1 MSKLKTPDITPAQ
14 IVALAGSA
22 IALLSAFGLP
32 LSEEQS
38 QAILDFVQVVAPVL
52 LASDAVI
59 RFGRSMMA
67 AKRVS
72 DEDLGIGLSEK
83 G

>member
-1 MSKLKTPDITPAQ
+1 MKTPDITPAQ
-14 IVALAGSA
+14 IVALAGSC
-22 IALLSAFGLP
+22 IALCTAFGLP

-59 RFGRSMMA
+59 RFGRAMMA

-72 DEDLGIGLSEK
+72 DNDLGIGLEDRP
-83 G
+83 